1 MIKSTA
7 GIAACCA
14 FFTSLYILMKRSTRE
29 MAALSGVEPKSI
41 RMSKYRLKQKPGL
54 DKEQDPD
61 EFVRNIA

>member
-7 GIAACCA
+7 GGNACCA

-29 MAALSGVEPKSI
+29 MAAIPGVEPKSI

-54 DKEQDPD
+54 DKNKT
-61 EFVRNIA
+61 RMNL